1 MISPFEYITVLISII
16 LGMGI
21 TEILS
26 SVGNVILRWE
36 RVKLYWP
43 HSVLALLVFVF
54 HFQEWWVVFE
64 LRSYQY
70 WRLPVFLFTIPY
82 QYWRLPVFLF
92 TILYPVN
99 LYILARILF
108 PQKYPSKGTSLKKFY
123 FNNCKRI
130 FLFIFSLA
138 ILSILDNIFFH
149 SIPFIEQIPQI
160 ILGLICGYLLLS
172 KTKVEWIH
180 KAVIGVLLLATIVTF
195 IIEWDVFLI
204 ENK

>member
-43 HSVLALLVFVF
+43 HSVLVLLVFVF

-70 WRLPVFLFTIPY
+70 WRLPVFLFTI
-82 QYWRLPVFLF
+82 
-92 TILYPVN
+92 LYPVN

-108 PQKYPSKGTSLKKFY
+108 PQKYPPKGTSLKKFY

-138 ILSILDNIFFH
+138 VLSILDNIFFH

>member
-43 HSVLALLVFVF
+43 HSILVLLVFVF

-70 WRLPVFLFTIPY
+70 WRLPIFLFI
-82 QYWRLPVFLF
+82 
-92 TILYPVN
+92 ILYPVN

-108 PQKYPSKGTSLKKFY
+108 PQKYPKSGTSLKEFY
-123 FNNCKRI
+123 YDNCKRI

-138 ILSILDNIFFH
+138 ALSILDNLFLH

-160 ILGLICGYLLLS
+160 VLALICSIVLIS
-172 KTKVEWIH
+172 KTRAEWVH
-180 KAVIGVLLLATIVTF
+180 KSIIGILLVATVITF

>member
-1 MISPFEYITVLISII
+1 MISHFEYITVLISII

-43 HSVLALLVFVF
+43 HSVLVLLVFVF

-70 WRLPVFLFTIPY
+70 WRLPVFLFTI
-82 QYWRLPVFLF
+82 
-92 TILYPVN
+92 LYPVN

-108 PQKYPSKGTSLKKFY
+108 PQKYPPKGTSLKKFY

>member
-21 TEILS
+21 TEILA
-26 SVGNVILRWE
+26 SVGAVILRWE
-36 RVKLYWP
+36 KVKLYWP
-43 HSVLALLVFVF
+43 HTVLVLLVFVF

-64 LRSYQY
+64 LRN
-70 WRLPVFLFTIPY
+70 Y

-108 PQKYPSKGTSLKKFY
+108 PMKWRSKGTDLKIFY
-123 FNNCKRI
+123 YENCKRI
-130 FLFIFSLA
+130 FIFIFSLA
-138 ILSILDNIFFH
+138 VLSILDNLFFH
-149 SIPFIEQIPQI
+149 SIPFLRQIPQI
-160 ILGLICGYLLLS
+160 VLTFICGIIIFSRTKTEWVHHLIILLLL
-172 KTKVEWIH
+172 
-180 KAVIGVLLLATIVTF
+180 IGTIVTF
-195 IIEWDVFLI
+195 VVEWDILLI

>member
-26 SVGNVILRWE
+26 SAGNVILRWNN
-36 RVKLYWP
+36 VKLYWP
-43 HSVLALLVFVF
+43 HTVLVLLVFVF

-70 WRLPVFLFTIPY
+70 WRLPIFLF
-82 QYWRLPVFLF
+82 V
-92 TILYPVN
+92 ILYPVN

-108 PQKYPSKGTSLKKFY
+108 PQKWKNKGTDLRAFY
-123 FNNCKRI
+123 YENCRRI

-138 ILSILDNIFFH
+138 VLSILDNIFFH
-149 SIPFIEQIPQI
+149 SIPVVQQLPQI
-160 ILGLICGYLLLS
+160 LLAIICSVIVFSHTKSPWVHHLIIALLL
-172 KTKVEWIH
+172 I
-180 KAVIGVLLLATIVTF
+180 ATVVTF
-195 IIEWDVFLI
+195 VIEWDIFLI
-204 ENK
+204 ENKPG

>member
-1 MISPFEYITVLISII
+1 
-16 LGMGI
+16 MGI

-43 HSVLALLVFVF
+43 HSVLVLLVFVF

-70 WRLPVFLFTIPY
+70 WRLPVFLFTI
-82 QYWRLPVFLF
+82 
-92 TILYPVN
+92 LYPVN

-108 PQKYPSKGTSLKKFY
+108 PQKYPPKGTSLKKFY

-138 ILSILDNIFFH
+138 VLSILDNIFFH